1 MKTTYKAFKSP
12 KMLINSIQIRQV
24 IFSVLP
30 RKINHNPNYRPEHIQ
45 TEINNNS
52 EKQYQPRTFTARL
65 IQTRYEYGHHES
77 YGKHKRNYC

>member
-30 RKINHNPNYRPEHIQ
+30 RKINHNPNNRPEHIQ
-45 TEINNNS
+45 TEINDNC
-52 EKQYQPRTFTARL
+52 EQKYQPRSFTARL
-65 IQTRYEYGHHES
+65 I
-77 YGKHKRNYC
+77 